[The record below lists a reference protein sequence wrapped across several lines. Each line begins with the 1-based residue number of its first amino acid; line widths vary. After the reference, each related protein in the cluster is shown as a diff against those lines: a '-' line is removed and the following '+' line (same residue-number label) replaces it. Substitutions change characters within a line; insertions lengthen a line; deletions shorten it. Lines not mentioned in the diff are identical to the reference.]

1 MQLEDFLPNIC
12 INLSN
17 TKGIKD
23 CENVPDQNKFKT
35 RETKASTTKVIIDC
49 ETKKCYGD
57 AKCLNFHNDGL
68 IV

>member
-49 ETKKCYGD
+49 ETKKSSMVMQ
-57 AKCLNFHNDGL
+57 NVL
-68 IV
+68 IFIMML

>member
-35 RETKASTTKVIIDC
+35 RETKGSTTKVIIDC
-49 ETKKCYGD
+49 ETKKSSMVMQ
-57 AKCLNFHNDGL
+57 NVL
-68 IV
+68 IFIMML

>member
-35 RETKASTTKVIIDC
+35 RETKGSTTKVIIDC
-49 ETKKCYGD
+49 ETKKV
-57 AKCLNFHNDGL
+57 LW
-68 IV
+68 